1 MTNAEII
8 AMFADGINDGVVVFD
23 PRENSK
29 EFDMLFDSTETETET
44 PTPTEAPE
52 GWRVVVS

>member
-1 MTNAEII
+1 MTNAEIL

-29 EFDMLFDSTETETET
+29 ELDMLFDSAIETETQEVT
-44 PTPTEAPE
+44 HA
-52 GWRVVVS
+52 